1 MSDSHPYSRADLR
14 LDALPPLPQSETIR
28 AIAPGLWRDE
38 RVVAIWLGGS
48 LAAGTADEYSDI
60 DMRLAVAPSDLSG
73 WEKPDF
79 EAFLGAA
86 PLAQQFLRFDK
97 DSFLHHLILRNGNIL
112 DLLIQSVEVNPDAE
126 ATLVLGCRSD
136 EFARRL
142 DASKHAPAPERAPV
156 TSEAVRDLIV
166 SFWVNSHK
174 HRKVLH
180 RHLDLMFPAAAYANW
195 HMLMRLWYIEATG
208 YDTSS
213 SHFTGIHGLTELVRA
228 VEQTQG
234 AEALALCG
242 MPTRTRDEIYA
253 VIERPREIV
262 AELGRRLAER
272 YGFEYPAELEEVARR
287 DWSAF
292 RAAED
297 GSKLLLP
304 ETDGSSMVARFVS
317 PSLSDARRERH

>member
-1 MSDSHPYSRADLR
+1 MRESNSRTHADLR
-14 LDALPPLPQSETIR
+14 LEALPSLPQSETIR
-28 AIAPGLWRDE
+28 AVAPRLWRDE

-48 LAAGTADEYSDI
+48 LAAGSADEYSDI
-60 DMRLAVAPSDLSG
+60 DLRLAVAPSDLPA

-79 EAFLGAA
+79 AAFLGAT
-86 PLAQQFLRFDK
+86 PLARHFLRFGES
-97 DSFLHHLILRNGNIL
+97 SFLHHLIAPNGDIL
-112 DLLIQSVEVNPDAE
+112 DFLVQSAKVNPDAE

-136 EFARRL
+136 TFAERL
-142 DASKHAPAPERAPV
+142 DASKRADKLERAPA
-156 TSEAVRDLIV
+156 SAEAVRDLIV

-180 RHLDLMFPAAAYANW
+180 RHLDLMFPAAAYTNW

-208 YDTSS
+208 NDTTP
-213 SHFTGIHGLTELVRA
+213 SHFSGIHGLTELVRA

-242 MPTRTRDEIYA
+242 MPTRTRAEIYA
-253 VIERPREIV
+253 VIERHREIV
-262 AELGRRLAER
+262 AVLGRRLAER
-272 YGFEYPAELEEVARR
+272 YGFEYPAALEEVTRR

-297 GSKLLLP
+297 GPTLP
-304 ETDGSSMVARFVS
+304 QAD
-317 PSLSDARRERH
+317 